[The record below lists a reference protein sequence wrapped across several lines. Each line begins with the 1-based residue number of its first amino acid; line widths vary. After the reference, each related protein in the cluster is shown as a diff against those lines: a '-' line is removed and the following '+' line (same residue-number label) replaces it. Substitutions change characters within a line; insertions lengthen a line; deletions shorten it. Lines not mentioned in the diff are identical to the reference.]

1 MTFEGGTFVVQC
13 FGEHFCDLSGSQDP
27 ASLCQENAKA
37 VVALVRILCRRQ
49 KHVISHE
56 KLKVKV
62 NQPLRWTLRQY
73 LGHKSEN

>member
-13 FGEHFCDLSGSQDP
+13 FGEHFCDLSGSQDQ
-27 ASLCQENAKA
+27 ASRCQENAKA

-56 KLKVKV
+56 LNLRLINLRLSTFKVDFETI
-62 NQPLRWTLRQY
+62 PRA
-73 LGHKSEN
+73 

>member
-13 FGEHFCDLSGSQDP
+13 FGKHFCDFSGSQDP

-56 KLKVKV
+56 LNLRLINLRLSTFKVDFETIPKA
-62 NQPLRWTLRQY
+62 
-73 LGHKSEN
+73 